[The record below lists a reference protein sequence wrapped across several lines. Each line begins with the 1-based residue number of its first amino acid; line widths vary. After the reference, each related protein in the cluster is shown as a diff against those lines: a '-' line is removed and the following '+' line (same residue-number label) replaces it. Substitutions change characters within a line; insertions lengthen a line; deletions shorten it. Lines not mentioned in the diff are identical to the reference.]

1 MCYSHFKI
9 CKYVSLLIKKN
20 VSPQKYTNY
29 IYELNVKEEVFFMAG
44 QESRECC
51 VFISDVGD

>member
-1 MCYSHFKI
+1 MYPP
-9 CKYVSLLIKKN
+9 KN
-20 VSPQKYTNY
+20 TPNY